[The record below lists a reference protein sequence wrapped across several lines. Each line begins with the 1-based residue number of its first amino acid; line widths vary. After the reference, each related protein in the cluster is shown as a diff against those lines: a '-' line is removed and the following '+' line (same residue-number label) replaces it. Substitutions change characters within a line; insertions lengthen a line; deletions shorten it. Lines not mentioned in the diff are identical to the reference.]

1 MPNNINSG
9 IFVSMLERIRISKLK
24 KGEKGIIKNL
34 EDSPLKQRLIE
45 MGLTP
50 GAVFQIRSIS
60 PFGDPIAIRL
70 KDFAISL
77 RLKDASLIEVERQE
91 TDYKVSA

>member
-1 MPNNINSG
+1 
-9 IFVSMLERIRISKLK
+9 MLERIRISKLK
-24 KGEKGIIKNL
+24 KGERGIIKNL

>member
-1 MPNNINSG
+1 
-9 IFVSMLERIRISKLK
+9 MLERIRISKLK

>member
-1 MPNNINSG
+1 
-9 IFVSMLERIRISKLK
+9 MLEKMRISKLK

-77 RLKDASLIEVERQE
+77 RLKDASLIEVERHE
-91 TDYKVSA
+91 SDLKIPA

>member
-1 MPNNINSG
+1 
-9 IFVSMLERIRISKLK
+9 MLEKMKISKLK

-50 GAVFQIRSIS
+50 GSVFQIRSIS

-70 KDFAISL
+70 KDFSISL
-77 RLKDASLIEVERQE
+77 RLKDASLIEVERHE
-91 TDYKVSA
+91 SGYKIPA

>member
-1 MPNNINSG
+1 MEKTSIAT
-9 IFVSMLERIRISKLK
+9 LK
-24 KGEKGIIKNL
+24 KGEKGIIRVI

-50 GAVFQIRSIS
+50 GTAFEIRSIS

-77 RLKDASLIEVERQE
+77 RLKDADCIKVEKAIDDRQL
-91 TDYKVSA
+91 TA